1 LLSVGSSARSI
12 FFARLRLRKKHAA
25 IKALIAT
32 TRNAAAIETP
42 MVAPLLNPDFSFERV
57 SARAGLVF
65 TGKAA
70 EDGIRSGVVGLDD
83 GTSVELLEPISLKIV
98 VDELLVVVTKAEA
111 GNIGEVVEDSSL
123 KMKPLM

>member
-1 LLSVGSSARSI
+1 LLSAGSSARSI
-12 FFARLRLRKKHAA
+12 FFARLRLRKKYAA

-42 MVAPLLNPDFSFERV
+42 MVAPLLNPDFPLEAV
-57 SARAGLVF
+57 SARAGPVF
-65 TGKAA
+65 TGNAA
-70 EDGIRSGVVGLDD
+70 EDGIRSGVVGFDD
-83 GTSVELLEPISLKIV
+83 GTSVELLEPIPLKDV

-111 GNIGEVVEDSSL
+111 GDIGELVEDSSR